1 VQRTAVLKSRPE
13 FLSEADLDLI
23 HNHTMRVLAE
33 VGVVVPVDEALSVFK
48 RHGVRVEGQ
57 RVYLDEA
64 GLMGVIGNAP
74 AQFTIYAR
82 DPARNVVVG
91 GDRPVFVPGYG
102 APFIM
107 EFDGTTRPGT
117 LQDYENL
124 TRLADASPNM
134 DMSGHMLVEPSDVS
148 ASLAYLFTLR
158 ASMVNSS
165 KPFMGSVR
173 RAQGARAS
181 LDMAGIL
188 FGDRVTLGERPAMIS
203 LINTLSPL
211 AFSDESIQALMEHA
225 HGRQPLLVSGSPNS
239 GVSGPVSIAGTLAVG
254 NAEVLTGLALTQLI
268 SPGMPVVYGG
278 TGSAADMRTAGATNA
293 NPEAAIFIPCAA
305 QMARYYGLPSRSGG
319 CLTDSHLPDAQ
330 AGLESMMIMLTA
342 VQSGIDF
349 ILHASGMLSSYLTVS
364 YEKMMI
370 DDEICGMLRRY
381 DAGFGLEEE
390 DLAFDV
396 IANVGPGGSF
406 LMEPHTARRC
416 RTEFYV
422 PRLSN
427 RQIVSRWQDQGRLS
441 MADAARARWPEVLA
455 AHQVPV
461 LDAGT
466 VAQLDRYVEEH
477 S

>member
-107 EFDGTTRPGT
+107 ESDGTTRPGT

-188 FGDRVTLGERPAMIS
+188 FGDRATLGERPAMIS

-225 HGRQPLLVSGSPNS
+225 RGRQPLLVSGSPNS

-254 NAEVLTGLALTQLI
+254 NAEV
-268 SPGMPVVYGG
+268 
-278 TGSAADMRTAGATNA
+278 SAADMRTAGATNA

-364 YEKMMI
+364 YE
-370 DDEICGMLRRY
+370 
-381 DAGFGLEEE
+381 A
-390 DLAFDV
+390 
-396 IANVGPGGSF
+396 GPGATQYG
-406 LMEPHTARRC
+406 
-416 RTEFYV
+416 
-422 PRLSN
+422 
-427 RQIVSRWQDQGRLS
+427 GRGPG
-441 MADAARARWPEVLA
+441 ALA
-455 AHQVPV
+455 GG
-461 LDAGT
+461 AGCPPG
-466 VAQLDRYVEEH
+466 AGP
-477 S
+477 